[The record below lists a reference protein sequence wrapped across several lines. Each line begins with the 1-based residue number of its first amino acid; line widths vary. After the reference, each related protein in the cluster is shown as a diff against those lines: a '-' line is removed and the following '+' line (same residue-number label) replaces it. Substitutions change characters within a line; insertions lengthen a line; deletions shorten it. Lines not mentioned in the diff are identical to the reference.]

1 VARSSSYRRLREHE
15 ATGQF
20 VRYALIGCLNFALS
34 IAVFTV
40 LGRSAAAYAVA
51 FLASNTLSF
60 FLNKHWAFR
69 DTASDVTRQYA
80 LFALFTAIG
89 LVLALGTFRLLLIGF
104 DRYGTAGRYAAYLG
118 SVPIAVLWNFTAYR
132 RWTFREA
139 RRTAAPG
146 GSAGA

>member
-1 VARSSSYRRLREHE
+1 MAQSSPYRRLREHE

-40 LGRSAAAYAVA
+40 LGRSVAAYAVA

-69 DTASDVTRQYA
+69 DARSDVARQYI
-80 LFALFTAIG
+80 LFAAFTAIG
-89 LVLALGTFRLLLIGF
+89 LGLALGTFRLWLIVF
-104 DRYGTAGRYAAYLG
+104 DRYGPAGRYAAYLG

-132 RWTFREA
+132 RWTFRDA
-139 RRTAAPG
+139 RRSAAPE